1 MGGCVALVQLE
12 KAVVARMK
20 RGEHHF
26 EVLVDPEGAEK
37 LTEKW
42 RNGEATTPEDVR
54 AILATDL
61 VFTHWSD
68 GKKASD
74 EHLLKSFETTDIL
87 AIARRVLQEGEIQLT
102 AEQRKKLIEAK
113 HKRVVESI
121 LRNAWNPQTKTPHP
135 RDRIERALEEAKF
148 RVDPFKGVEEQVQSA
163 MKALR
168 PILPI
173 SIEQVKVAVRVPAEH
188 TGHSYGVLKGL
199 GEIKQ
204 EEWQADGA
212 LVIVLQIPAGIQADV
227 YERMGKLTHGTAQV
241 KLLGAVH

>member
-1 MGGCVALVQLE
+1 MVNLD

-20 RGEHHF
+20 KGEHHF

-37 LTEKW
+37 LTDTW
-42 RNGEATTPEDVR
+42 RNGGTTTDQDLR

-74 EHLLKSFETTDIL
+74 EHLLKAFATTDVL
-87 AIARRVLQEGEIQLT
+87 AIAKAILVDGEIQLT
-102 AEQRKKLIEAK
+102 AEQRKKMVDAK
-113 HKRVVESI
+113 HKRVIEAI

-135 RDRIERALEEAKF
+135 KDRIERALEEAKF
-148 RVDPFKGVEEQVQSA
+148 RTDPFKGVEEQVQAA

-168 PILPI
+168 PLIPI
-173 SIEQVKVAVRVPAEH
+173 AIEQVKVAVRVPAEH
-188 TGHSYGVLKGL
+188 TGHSYGVLKSL

-204 EEWQADGA
+204 EEWQKDGA

>member
-1 MGGCVALVQLE
+1 MVSLE

-37 LTEKW
+37 LMDKW
-42 RNGEATTPEDVR
+42 RNKVATTPEDLR

-68 GKKASD
+68 GKKASE

-87 AIARRVLQEGEIQLT
+87 VIAKRILEEGEIQLT
-102 AEQRKKLIEAK
+102 AEQRKKLIDAK
-113 HKRVVESI
+113 YKRVIESI
-121 LRNAWNPQTKTPHP
+121 LKNAWNPQAKAPHP

-148 RVDPFKGVEEQVQSA
+148 RVDPFKSVEDQVQA
-163 MKALR
+163 ALKALR
-168 PILPI
+168 PLMPI
-173 SIEQVKVAVRVPAEH
+173 AIEQVKIAVQVPAEH

-199 GEIKQ
+199 GEMAQ
-204 EEWQADGA
+204 EEWQKDGS
-212 LVIVLQIPAGIQADV
+212 LIVVLQIPAGMQADV

>member
-1 MGGCVALVQLE
+1 MVQLE

-37 LTEKW
+37 LMDRW
-42 RNGEATTPEDVR
+42 RHQQATTPEELR

-74 EHLLKSFETTDIL
+74 EHLQKSFETTDIL
-87 AIARRVLQEGEIQLT
+87 AIAKTILLEGEIQLT
-102 AEQRKKLIEAK
+102 ADQRKKMIDAK
-113 HKRVVESI
+113 HKRVVENI
-121 LRNAWNPQTKTPHP
+121 VRNAWNPQAKAPHP
-135 RDRIERALEEAKF
+135 KDRIERALEEAKF
-148 RVDPFKGVEEQVQSA
+148 RVDPFKGVEEQVQNA
-163 MKALR
+163 LKALR
-168 PILPI
+168 PLIPI
-173 SIEQVKVAVRVPAEH
+173 AIEQVKVAVRVPPEH

-204 EEWQADGA
+204 EEWQKDGS
-212 LVIVLQIPAGIQADV
+212 LVVVLQIPAGIQADV

-241 KLLGAVH
+241 KLLGAVQ

>member
-1 MGGCVALVQLE
+1 MVSLD

-26 EVLVDPEGAEK
+26 EVLVDPDGAEK
-37 LTEKW
+37 LMDKW
-42 RNGEATTPEDVR
+42 RAGTATTPDDLR
-54 AILATDL
+54 AILAVDQ

-74 EHLLKSFETTDIL
+74 EHLQKSFETTDVL
-87 AIARRVLQEGEIQLT
+87 AIAKAILTDGEIQLT
-102 AEQRKKLIEAK
+102 AEQRKKMIDAK
-113 HKRVVESI
+113 HKRVVDTI
-121 LRNAWNPQTKTPHP
+121 LRNAWNPQAKTPHP

-148 RVDPFKGVEEQVQSA
+148 RVDPFKGLEEQVQNA
-163 MKALR
+163 IKALR
-168 PILPI
+168 PIIPI

-204 EEWQADGA
+204 EEWQKDGA

-241 KLLGAVH
+241 KLMGAVH

>member
-1 MGGCVALVQLE
+1 MVQLE

-37 LTEKW
+37 LTDRW
-42 RNGEATTPEDVR
+42 RKGEATTAEDLR
-54 AILATDL
+54 SILATDL

-74 EHLLKSFETTDIL
+74 EHLLKSFETTDVL
-87 AIARRVLQEGEIQLT
+87 AIARTILTEGEIQLT
-102 AEQRKKLIEAK
+102 AEQRKKMIDAK

-121 LRNAWNPQTKTPHP
+121 VRNAWNPQAKAPHP

-148 RVDPFKGVEEQVQSA
+148 RVDPFKGVEEQVQNA
-163 MKALR
+163 LKALR
-168 PILPI
+168 PLMPI
-173 SIEQVKVAVRVPAEH
+173 AIEQVQVAVRVPAEH

-204 EEWQADGA
+204 EEWQKDGA
-212 LVIVLQIPAGIQADV
+212 LVVVLQIPAGIQADV

-241 KLLGAVH
+241 KLMGAVH